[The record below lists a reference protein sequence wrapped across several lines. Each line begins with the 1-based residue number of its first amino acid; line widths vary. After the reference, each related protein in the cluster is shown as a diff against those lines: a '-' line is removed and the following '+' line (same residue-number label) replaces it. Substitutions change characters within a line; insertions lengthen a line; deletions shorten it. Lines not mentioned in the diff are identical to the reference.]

1 MDNRDV
7 EAQKSKSKRRW
18 GLISLV
24 AFLIFPPIGV
34 ALFAARALDLL
45 PNIGGEIN
53 LSDLQLNKDAT
64 RSGSDVWQKQEA
76 PHVKAAASETRTA
89 APGSRTAAPGS
100 RTAALAAEL
109 SAEKAV
115 EKAKPKGMPV
125 GNAAITFFGVVCAVL
140 GGGFGLSKL
149 AHLIEQFSVG
159 SLLSMIGWFSLAAA
173 GAVFAIYGNIR
184 KNKKQRFEAYLKL
197 IGDKQ
202 YVSIH
207 ELADVLGMD
216 YRKVMRDLKEM
227 IQRGILDPAWIDM
240 KTYRLML
247 TEYTGEAVAE
257 KKEEYL
263 PRSDRI
269 LRQIRADNDLI
280 ADEEVS
286 RKIDRIEDLT
296 RKIFAIV
303 DKYPE
308 KENQLYSF
316 LNYYLPTTL
325 KTLESYARLEAQGI
339 ETTSIREAKQKINLM
354 LDELA
359 DGYEKQLDKLFEND
373 VVDISA
379 DIEVMRQMLQKDG
392 LTEDEI
398 MKAKR

>member
-1 MDNRDV
+1 MNQQDF
-7 EAQKSKSKRRW
+7 EAQKARSNRRW
-18 GLISLV
+18 NIIIFISLI
-24 AFLIFPPIGV
+24 AFAPAGV
-34 ALFAARALDLL
+34 AMFVAKLLGIL
-45 PNIGGEIN
+45 PNIGGRIDFSE
-53 LSDLQLNKDAT
+53 LGKSA
-64 RSGSDVWQKQEA
+64 SDVWQKAGASRAGAQQKPPERTA
-76 PHVKAAASETRTA
+76 SETARPAENKAAADKT
-89 APGSRTAAPGS
+89 P
-100 RTAALAAEL
+100 
-109 SAEKAV
+109 AEKQN
-115 EKAKPKGMPV
+115 EKLPAGS
-125 GNAAITFFGVVCAVL
+125 GAIMAL
-140 GGGFGLSKL
+140 GGIAAAAGAGFGTTRL
-149 AHLIEQFSVG
+149 V
-159 SLLSMIGWFSLAAA
+159 SLLNSFSLGGLVATIGWFSLAAA
-173 GAVFAIYGNIR
+173 GAVVAIFGGIR
-184 KNKKQRFEAYLKL
+184 RRKRRRFEAYLKL
-197 IGDKQ
+197 IGNKE

-216 YRKVMRDLKEM
+216 YRKVMKDLKEM
-227 IQRGILDPAWIDM
+227 IQRGILSPAWLDM

-247 TEYTGEAVAE
+247 TEYTGETVSE
-257 KKEEYL
+257 TKEEFV

-280 ADEEVS
+280 DDPEVS

-303 DKYPE
+303 DKFPE
-308 KENQLYSF
+308 KEAQLYSF

-339 ETTSIREAKQKINLM
+339 ETASIREAKQKINLM

-359 DGYEKQLDKLFEND
+359 DGYEKQLDRLFEND

-398 MKAKR
+398 LKQTAK

>member
-1 MDNRDV
+1 MDSQERQ
-7 EAQKSKSKRRW
+7 ERKRRSDRRW
-18 GLISLV
+18 SIINIF
-24 AFLIFPPIGV
+24 AFIFLPPAGV
-34 ALFAARALDLL
+34 AILIARLLDIL

-53 LSDLQLNKDAT
+53 LSSVNVKEAAARYQPE
-64 RSGSDVWQKQEA
+64 VWQK
-76 PHVKAAASETRTA
+76 T
-89 APGSRTAAPGS
+89 APGEEPRLKQVAESTAIAKK
-100 RTAALAAEL
+100 EL
-109 SAEKAV
+109 T
-115 EKAKPKGMPV
+115 GMPT
-125 GNAAITFFGVVCAVL
+125 GNGAITFFGVAAAIL
-140 GGGFGLSKL
+140 GGSLGLAQLIKL
-149 AHLIEQFSVG
+149 LTSGVETGSILALAGWLSV
-159 SLLSMIGWFSLAAA
+159 AAA
-173 GAVFAIYGNIR
+173 GVVFAIFGNIR
-184 KNKKQRFEAYLKL
+184 KNKKRRFEAYLKL
-197 IGDKQ
+197 IGDKE
-202 YVSIH
+202 YISIH

-216 YRKVMRDLKEM
+216 YKKVIKDLQEM

-247 TEYTGEAVAE
+247 SEYTGQVVTE

-263 PRSDRI
+263 PRSERI

-296 RKIFAIV
+296 RKIFEIV

-308 KENQLYSF
+308 KESQLYSF

-325 KTLESYARLEAQGI
+325 KTLESYARLEHQGV
-339 ETTSIREAKQKINLM
+339 ETASIREAKQKINVM

-398 MKAKR
+398 MKAKG

>member
-1 MDNRDV
+1 MDFY
-7 EAQKSKSKRRW
+7 EQQEQKKRSNHRW
-18 GLISLV
+18 NLITF
-24 AFLIFPPIGV
+24 AGFLAFPPAGV
-34 ALFAARALDLL
+34 ALFIAKSLNLL
-45 PNIGGEIN
+45 PNIGGNIN
-53 LSDLQLNKDAT
+53 VGDLHQRVAAT
-64 RSGSDVWQKQEA
+64 RDKPEVWQRG
-76 PHVKAAASETRTA
+76 SEPESRFRQATSSTA
-89 APGSRTAAPGS
+89 I
-100 RTAALAAEL
+100 
-109 SAEKAV
+109 
-115 EKAKPKGMPV
+115 AKKEREGMPT
-125 GNAAITFFGVVCAVL
+125 GNGTITFFGILTALVGA
-140 GGGFGLSKL
+140 GFGLSKL
-149 AHLIEQFSVG
+149 ISLLESFSIG
-159 SLLSMIGWFSLAAA
+159 SLFTTIGWFSLAAA
-173 GAVFAIYGNIR
+173 GVVFAIFGGVRR
-184 KNKKQRFEAYLKL
+184 KKRQRFEAYLKL
-197 IGDKQ
+197 IGDKP

-216 YRKVMRDLKEM
+216 YKKVIKDLKEM

-247 TEYTGEAVAE
+247 TEYTGQTVNE

-263 PRSDRI
+263 PRSERI

-296 RKIFAIV
+296 RKIFEIV
-303 DKYPE
+303 DKFPE

-325 KTLESYARLEAQGI
+325 KTLESYARLEHQGI
-339 ETTSIREAKQKINLM
+339 ETASIREAKQKINLM

-379 DIEVMRQMLQKDG
+379 DIEVMRQMLAKDG

-398 MKAKR
+398 MKMKEKA